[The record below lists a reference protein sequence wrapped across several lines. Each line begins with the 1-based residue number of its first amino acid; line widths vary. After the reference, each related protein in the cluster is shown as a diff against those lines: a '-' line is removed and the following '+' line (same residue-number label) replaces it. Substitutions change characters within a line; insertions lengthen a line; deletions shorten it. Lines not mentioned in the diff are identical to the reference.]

1 MKFLVPELIF
11 TMIAS
16 AGIWAV
22 CYFKQMPFEHT
33 LKAIVMTALG
43 IAVTGF
49 RVRREYF
56 RGDIPYVN
64 RMHIDRFWL
73 GMLYSLLFAFACAF
87 LPKAGWPFPAVFVM
101 LSLYSTPAIGVM
113 ASATA
118 LMIPVMIGG
127 ASADIFFL
135 YLVSGIFAVSL
146 FCPLE
151 EDSRFTLPLAL
162 SMMCL
167 LLCETADII
176 LVANARPKLEMFVVP
191 AVNIILSAV
200 LLAGI
205 LKLFAQQALYWFRD
219 KYLELND
226 TESPLLAELRESD
239 RGRYMKAIH
248 ITYFTERLAGRLSM
262 DVDAVKCASY
272 YHVFGE
278 DILNIMEEWE
288 FPPKAREILAEYFTH
303 RNEPRKNP
311 IRHKEAA
318 VIFCS
323 NAVIELVL
331 PLAASGGKA
340 DYDAVIDELFQS
352 LMDRGFFDDCDITI
366 RELWVLQNIYKEE
379 KLYYDFLR

>member
-1 MKFLVPELIF
+1 MKFLVPEFLFTLI
-11 TMIAS
+11 AA
-16 AGIWAV
+16 AGIVIV
-22 CYFKQMPFEHT
+22 CYFKQTPFEHT
-33 LKAIVMTALG
+33 LKVVVMAVLG

-64 RMHIDRFWL
+64 KLHIDRFWL
-73 GMLYSLLFAFACAF
+73 GMLCALLFAFACVF

-101 LSLYSTPAIGVM
+101 LSLYSTPAIGIM

-118 LMIPVMIGG
+118 LMIPVMLGG
-127 ASADIFFL
+127 ASADIFFM
-135 YLVSGIFAVSL
+135 YLVSSIFAVSL

-151 EDSRFTLPLAL
+151 EDSRFTMPLAL

-205 LKLFAQQALYWFRD
+205 LKLFAQHALYWFRD

-226 TESPLLAELRESD
+226 TENPLLVELREND
-239 RGRYMKAIH
+239 RARYMKAIH
-248 ITYFTERLAGRLSM
+248 ITYFTERLANRFSI

-278 DILNIMEEWE
+278 EILDIMEERD
-288 FPPKAREILAEYFTH
+288 FPPRAREILVEYFTH
-303 RNEPRKNP
+303 RSDSKKNI
-311 IRHKEAA
+311 IRHKETI

-323 NAVIELVL
+323 NAVIELVM
-331 PLAASGGKA
+331 PLAAKGGNP
-340 DYDAVIDELFQS
+340 DYDTLIDEMFQE
-352 LMDRGFFDDCDITI
+352 LMDRGFFDDCDITL